1 MQPEHRDEVL
11 LSGERQLSR
20 ELVSMAV
27 SEGFQITEAALNE
40 LRECDKPLE
49 TLLRTIDELKKNSPD
64 VAVIDVVHLK
74 PVQEVEKRAGLEN
87 RAIAEP
93 KQTYIP
99 KLTAVNYIDED
110 YRLEGDVGE
119 FKRYFTSRYL
129 KIRRMLERR
138 IMNYTPVAEAG
149 AVRDGAEVDL
159 AVMVHGKHDRKNS
172 LLLEVEDPSGVL
184 NVVVPTKNTQVYEEA
199 SGIVNDVVVGLKVRK
214 AGDLLIVKEV
224 VYPEVEESTMSK
236 PRNNVEAYVCLTSDI
251 HVGSKNFRQDLFDE
265 FLDWI
270 NRGRDGVVKHITH
283 LVIAGDLV
291 EGVGVYP
298 GQEKDLM
305 IRNVED
311 QLKEASRL
319 LSEVP
324 DRIEIVFSPGNHEP
338 VRKALPQPPLQKRYR
353 EIFLSRRRVQ
363 FVSNPAML
371 ELDGARILVYHG
383 QGLDE
388 LIQSIPEASYSN
400 LRETATKLL
409 TYMLRC
415 RHLAPVY
422 GENTQLLPMH
432 EDKLVIT
439 EAPSVLQTGHIHVAV
454 KTTHRGVVLL
464 NAGAWQDQTE
474 YQRSMGM
481 EPMIGYAGLFSLAN
495 HEVEL
500 KHF

>member
-1 MQPEHRDEVL
+1 M

-172 LLLEVEDPSGVL
+172 LLLEVE
-184 NVVVPTKNTQVYEEA
+184 
-199 SGIVNDVVVGLKVRK
+199 
-214 AGDLLIVKEV
+214 
-224 VYPEVEESTMSK
+224 
-236 PRNNVEAYVCLTSDI
+236 
-251 HVGSKNFRQDLFDE
+251 
-265 FLDWI
+265 
-270 NRGRDGVVKHITH
+270 
-283 LVIAGDLV
+283 
-291 EGVGVYP
+291 
-298 GQEKDLM
+298 
-305 IRNVED
+305 
-311 QLKEASRL
+311 
-319 LSEVP
+319 
-324 DRIEIVFSPGNHEP
+324 
-338 VRKALPQPPLQKRYR
+338 
-353 EIFLSRRRVQ
+353 
-363 FVSNPAML
+363 
-371 ELDGARILVYHG
+371 
-383 QGLDE
+383 
-388 LIQSIPEASYSN
+388 
-400 LRETATKLL
+400 
-409 TYMLRC
+409 
-415 RHLAPVY
+415 
-422 GENTQLLPMH
+422 
-432 EDKLVIT
+432 
-439 EAPSVLQTGHIHVAV
+439 
-454 KTTHRGVVLL
+454 
-464 NAGAWQDQTE
+464 
-474 YQRSMGM
+474 
-481 EPMIGYAGLFSLAN
+481 
-495 HEVEL
+495 
-500 KHF
+500 

>member
-1 MQPEHRDEVL
+1 MQPEIRDYGL
-11 LSGERQLSR
+11 LSGKRQLSR

-40 LRECDKPLE
+40 LKECDNPHE
-49 TLLRTIDELKKNSPD
+49 TLLMAIDELKKNSPD
-64 VAVIDVVHLK
+64 VAVIDVTHLK
-74 PVQEVEKRAGLEN
+74 LMQRVDRQAELEN
-87 RAIAEP
+87 RTIAEP
-93 KQTYIP
+93 KQAYTP

-119 FKRYFTSRYL
+119 FKQYFMSRYL
-129 KIRRMLERR
+129 KIRRVLEKRV
-138 IMNYTPVAEAG
+138 MNYTPVAEAG

-172 LLLEVEDPSGVL
+172 LLLEVEDPSGVV
-184 NVVVPTKNTQVYEEA
+184 NVVVPMKNQQAYQEA
-199 SGIVNDVVVGLKVRK
+199 SEIVNDVVVGLRVRK
-214 AGDLLIVKEV
+214 AGGLLILKEV
-224 VYPEVEESTMSK
+224 LYPDVEDKTLSK
-236 PRNNVEAYVCLTSDI
+236 PRSNGEAYVCLISDV
-251 HVGSKNFRQDLFDE
+251 HVGSKNFRQDLFSE
-265 FLDWI
+265 FLDWL

-371 ELDGARILVYHG
+371 ELEGAKILVYHG

-409 TYMLRC
+409 KYMLRC

-432 EDKLVIT
+432 EDRLVIT

-464 NAGAWQDQTE
+464 NSGAWQDQTE
-474 YQRSMGM
+474 YQKSMGM